1 MFRVEIERADETIFY
16 FGDAQEEGGTWFDSE
31 WVADE
36 IAEGIW
42 GTYSHTDKFAR
53 ISVVDDSGER
63 MTDWEV

>member
-1 MFRVEIERADETIFY
+1 MYRIEIETSEDY
-16 FGDAQEEGGTWFDSE
+16 LSHFGDAQEEGGTWFDSE

-42 GTYSHTDKFAR
+42 GTYSNTDKFAR

-63 MTDWEV
+63 VTDWEW